1 MGIKTIGRRNSRPI
15 CTASMMKDM
24 KYSTVAKETV
34 CICDAGLY
42 VTSNGKQVVI
52 ADAVKAAVTGTVM
65 YSPENLP
72 PLLGSRAPV
81 ETNIEVANETTSR
94 GLARLAAR
102 GGHIACLNFA
112 SARRPGGGFLGGARA
127 QEESLARASALY
139 PCLLAAP
146 EYYERNRANRSA
158 IYLDL
163 MIYSPQVP
171 FFRNDGGD
179 LLEKPMLASVLTAP
193 APNRGA
199 VAHNER
205 RNLPLVETT
214 LRRRAEMI
222 LHIAQAHRVDGLVL
236 GAWGC
241 GVFRNEPGQVASI
254 FAALLKPPGR
264 FGGVFRDVLFS
275 IYDRTEPPL
284 TLRAFADALK

>member
-1 MGIKTIGRRNSRPI
+1 MNIDKL
-15 CTASMMKDM
+15 A
-24 KYSTVAKETV
+24 TVAKETV
-34 CICDAGLY
+34 SICDAGKY
-42 VTSNGKQVVI
+42 ETSCGKQVVI
-52 ADAVKAAVTGTVM
+52 ADAIKTAVKGTVM

-72 PLLGSRAPV
+72 PVPGLGALV
-81 ETNIEVANETTSR
+81 ETNIEVAKETTFR

-102 GGHIACLNFA
+102 GGHVACLNFA
-112 SARRPGGGFLGGARA
+112 SARKPGGGFLGGAPA
-127 QEESLARASALY
+127 QEEALARASALY

-179 LLEKPMLASVLTAP
+179 LLEKPTLASVLTAP

-205 RNLPLVETT
+205 RNLSLVEAA

-241 GVFRNEPGQVASI
+241 GVFRNDPGQVASI

-264 FGGVFRDVLFS
+264 FAGVFREVLFS
-275 IYDRTEPPL
+275 IYDRAEPPL